1 MNDIIEH
8 IIEIKANLS
17 GLNEKCDGI
26 CRRLDL
32 SNNKLAN
39 HETSLAELKTES
51 AYKKGMHTVIISAIG
66 IGVTLLTNFLV
77 SKIK

>member
-26 CRRLDL
+26 CRRLDI
-32 SNNKLAN
+32 SNGKIAKS
-39 HETSLAELKTES
+39 ETALTELKTES

-66 IGVTLLTNFLV
+66 VGITLITNFVLR
-77 SKIK
+77 KF